1 VSAGGRSASA
11 HDRLRALGIALPPP
25 IPVAGS
31 YAPFVRTGNLLFLS
45 GHIARKDGRPWT
57 GMVGADISTEEAR
70 LAARGVAVNLLS
82 LLHAAAED
90 LDRVRRIV
98 KVTVLVNSAP
108 GFTETHIVANGVT
121 DLFIE
126 ILGPAGA
133 PARTSFGVAQ
143 LPLGACVEVD
153 LVAEVV

>member
-1 VSAGGRSASA
+1 VSAGRISGSV
-11 HDRLRALGIALPPP
+11 HDRLNALGIALPPP
-25 IPVAGS
+25 IPVAGA

-45 GHIARKDGRPWT
+45 GHIARKEGGPWT
-57 GMVGADISTEEAR
+57 GKVGADVSTEEAR
-70 LAARGVAVNLLS
+70 KAARGVAVDLLG

-108 GFTETHIVANGVT
+108 GFTEAHLVANGATELLRDV
-121 DLFIE
+121 
-126 ILGPAGA
+126 LGPAGA
-133 PARTSFGVAQ
+133 PARTAFGVAQ

-153 LVAEVV
+153 LVAEVI